1 MITAAKVTERTTLR
15 HFPSDL
21 FIEMSSEIVGDGFS
35 EALKIRHFL
44 GGLPLDP
51 FSLGRP
57 RRSIHFSCAHTSKSH
72 AMPLKVR
79 VFHLASSRRANGTSM
94 LAVSRENSPIQ
105 SYSLRL
111 VISEN
116 MQASGVL

>member
-21 FIEMSSEIVGDGFS
+21 FIEMSSEISSAMAFPRPLTFCIFWEGM
-35 EALKIRHFL
+35 
-44 GGLPLDP
+44 PLDP

-57 RRSIHFSCAHTSKSH
+57 RRSIHSSCAHISKSY

-79 VFHLASSRRANGTSM
+79 VFHLAISRRANGTSM
-94 LAVSRENSPIQ
+94 LAVRRENSPIQ
-105 SYSLRL
+105 SFD
-111 VISEN
+111 
-116 MQASGVL
+116 